1 VTRSPARVM
10 GVTGHHAFEMPEDS
24 ARLQSRVVLVQRRP
38 RAGGCG
44 SLATSLS
51 SHIDTP
57 VGVVSDVPCRP
68 LSFAVVRSRSAGLPA
83 DPDVVR
89 VGTDTSETPVP

>member
-1 VTRSPARVM
+1 M

-38 RAGGCG
+38 HAGGCG
-44 SLATSLS
+44 SPATSLS

-57 VGVVSDVPCRP
+57 VGASNSAPASAIASTHDP
-68 LSFAVVRSRSAGLPA
+68 FATR
-83 DPDVVR
+83 
-89 VGTDTSETPVP
+89 